1 MHEPV
6 GSETLAR
13 WPGRAYRRSMRAPVG
28 RMRER
33 FSVLLL
39 PGPERRAAAAERR
52 AEAAIEAER
61 YPAVCVAERRR
72 ARLEAERRRW
82 GLIGDWH

>member
-1 MHEPV
+1 MHEPP

-13 WPGRAYRRSMRAPVG
+13 RPGRAYRRSMRTPVG

-39 PGPERRAAAAERR
+39 PRPERRAAAAERR

-61 YPAVCVAERRR
+61 YPAVCIAERQR

>member
-1 MHEPV
+1 
-6 GSETLAR
+6 
-13 WPGRAYRRSMRAPVG
+13 MRAPVG

-33 FSVLLL
+33 VSVWML

-52 AEAAIEAER
+52 AERALELER
-61 YPAVCVAERRR
+61 APAVCFGERER

-82 GLIGDWH
+82 AFLGDWR

>member
-1 MHEPV
+1 M
-6 GSETLAR
+6 S
-13 WPGRAYRRSMRAPVG
+13 
-28 RMRER
+28 
-33 FSVLLL
+33 FLLL

-61 YPAVCVAERRR
+61 YPAVCIAERQR